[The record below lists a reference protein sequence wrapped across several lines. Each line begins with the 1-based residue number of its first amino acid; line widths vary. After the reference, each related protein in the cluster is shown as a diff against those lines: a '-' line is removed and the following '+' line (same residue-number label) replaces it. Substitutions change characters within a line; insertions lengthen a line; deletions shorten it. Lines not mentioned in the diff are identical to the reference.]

1 MAPQDHVG
9 DEEAPSTGFLP
20 ITLALGL
27 FVTGLFVLGF
37 VPGLQC
43 HPDAAAE
50 DRGVDRQLR
59 P

>member
-1 MAPQDHVG
+1 MAPHDQVDDDG
-9 DEEAPSTGFLP
+9 ESPSTGFLP

-27 FVTGLFVLGF
+27 LITGLFVLGL

-43 HPDAAAE
+43 HPEPPAKS
-50 DRGVDRQLR
+50 G

>member
-1 MAPQDHVG
+1 MAPHDHVDDDG
-9 DEEAPSTGFLP
+9 ETPSTGFLP

-27 FVTGLFVLGF
+27 FITGLFVLGL

-43 HPDAAAE
+43 QPEPAPTS
-50 DRGVDRQLR
+50 G